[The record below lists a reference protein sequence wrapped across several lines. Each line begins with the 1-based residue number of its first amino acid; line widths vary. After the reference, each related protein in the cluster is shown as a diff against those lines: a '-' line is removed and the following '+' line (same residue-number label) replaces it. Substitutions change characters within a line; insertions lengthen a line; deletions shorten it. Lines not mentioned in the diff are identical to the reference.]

1 MTHLP
6 RSPLCP
12 GCRESQALLTALS
25 AAHENEPVV
34 RATLQAQLP
43 LLLETAL
50 SLLLSEF
57 DVAAHPHSNTAAAI
71 QLIGLGAEQAQA
83 LLER

>member
-1 MTHLP
+1 MPHLP

-12 GCRESQALLTALS
+12 GCRDAQVLMTRLS
-25 AAHENEPVV
+25 EAHEHAPVS
-34 RATLQAQLP
+34 REAIQAQLP

-57 DVAAHPHSNTAAAI
+57 DRDAHPYSNTAAAI
-71 QLIGLGAEQAQA
+71 HLIGLGAEQAQA
-83 LLER
+83 LLEP